1 VDVVRLAQI
10 VKRRWRIVVPIL
22 LVGVAATFMV
32 ASTIPPDYS
41 STLSLLVVNQSS
53 DTPDVSAEVLAA
65 SMQDQAAVRGLRIGA
80 DEAYRVTAGNGD
92 IIEVAATASSRSAAA
107 RLSSSV
113 LDRLAPTLQRRRSE
127 FALSGDGPTLQILSR
142 AAPSSATPV
151 TDGYQA
157 VSSARLVPQPT
168 GDGPS
173 GVSKLLAAAMATGQ
187 TAAETQSAGGSA
199 SYEMAAAKD
208 LPLVTATIKGQ
219 SAAAVMATATA
230 LTASAAKRLT
240 ELLAL
245 ADQPPGSA
253 TVKPLGPPAQ
263 PQEDSKGIFRA
274 LVALLA
280 LTAAVAV
287 VAAMLTESLFE
298 HRDRARLLVTRR
310 TPPNGPESESGA
322 GHRAADLTRTA
333 PTHPPSPVLV
343 SGARAAGQDE

>member
-10 VKRRWRIVVPIL
+10 LKRRWRIVVPIL
-22 LVGVAATFMV
+22 LVGVAATFMT
-32 ASTIPPDYS
+32 AATIPPDYS

-65 SMQDQAAVRGLRIGA
+65 SMQDGASVRGLRIGA
-80 DEAYRVTAGNGD
+80 DEAYRVTAGSGD
-92 IIEVAATASSRSAAA
+92 IIEVAATASSRTAAA

-127 FALSGDGPTLQILSR
+127 FALNGDGPTLQILSR

-168 GDGPS
+168 GDGSS
-173 GVSKLLAAAMATGQ
+173 GLSKLLAAAMATGQ
-187 TAAETQSAGGSA
+187 TAVEIQSGGGSA
-199 SYEMAAAKD
+199 SYQMTAAKD
-208 LPLVTATIKGQ
+208 LPLVTATITGQ
-219 SAAAVMATATA
+219 SPAEVTQTATA
-230 LTASAAKRLT
+230 LTASAARRLT

-245 ADQPPGSA
+245 ADQPSGSA

-280 LTAAVAV
+280 VTAGVAVA
-287 VAAMLTESLFE
+287 AAMLMESLSE
-298 HRDRARLLVTRR
+298 HRRRARLLGTR
-310 TPPNGPESESGA
+310 GPRPKDAVLDSGA
-322 GHRAADLTRTA
+322 GHRASESSRPTQTR
-333 PTHPPSPVLV
+333 PPSHVLV
-343 SGARAAGQDE
+343 RGLPAASQDE